1 MLQGRLPRLCPPQEL
16 GAKASPTQG
25 HEFEGHS
32 SLHLVL
38 RPASRMESHL
48 TALTSKKI
56 LKSEKKW
63 RASHCIDE
71 IDALEH
77 FGTAVRT

>member
-1 MLQGRLPRLCPPQEL
+1 MLQGRLPRVCPPEEQ

-32 SLHLVL
+32 GLVL

-48 TALTSKKI
+48 MALTSKKI
-56 LKSEKKW
+56 LKSEEKW
-63 RASHCIDE
+63 RASHRTDE

-77 FGTAVRT
+77 FGMAVRT